1 MKFCPQIL
9 ALAALSLVL
18 VACRHNENSGSSQK
32 TALPSAAQKATEP
45 NSVHVAPAQ
54 TPVNYESEP
63 FYQEAQSVSR
73 SDIHK
78 SMDLLEAAIAK
89 APDNPATAP
98 YYLLLGRLKKEFE
111 NCQGD
116 LLNSS
121 LSEPAKQ
128 CNGFVEYAQSRPGEY
143 FYNEVGGDYLYSG
156 IHFRELEKRF
166 PASPLA
172 IEGAYE
178 LTKLSQ
184 GGECEGF
191 LDCYIENGFSRV
203 REFLLRYPDTPH
215 TAEAVKRADDA
226 FRKTLW
232 GDVWKTEWTEIK
244 DPNKASQFYD
254 PNNLKKLVQDYEDL
268 AEKLPVHVRA
278 SSWETVAYYRNKFG
292 EKDRART
299 MYERILKEN
308 PAYENNGE
316 IRRQLAALK

>member
-1 MKFCPQIL
+1 MKIRPRIVSL
-9 ALAALSLVL
+9 TALSLLL
-18 VACRHNENSGSSQK
+18 VACRHNENSSSPQK
-32 TALPSAAQKATEP
+32 TASPSAEKAADP
-45 NSVHVAPAQ
+45 DSAHVAPVQ
-54 TPVNYESEP
+54 TPVSYGSEP
-63 FYQEAQSVSR
+63 LYQEAQSVSR
-73 SDIHK
+73 SDIRK
-78 SMDLLEAAIAK
+78 SMDLLERAIRK
-89 APDNPATAP
+89 APDDPASAP

-128 CNGFVEYAQSRPGEY
+128 CNGFVEYAQSRPKEY
-143 FYNEVGGDYLYSG
+143 FYNEVGGNYLYGG
-156 IHFRELEKRF
+156 IHFQELEKRF

-215 TAEAVKRADDA
+215 TSEAVKRADDA

-244 DPNKASQFYD
+244 DPNKASEYYD
-254 PNNLKKLVQDYEDL
+254 PANLKKLVQDYEDL
-268 AEKLPVHVRA
+268 AEKLPVHART
-278 SSWETVAYYRNKFG
+278 SSWETVAYYRNKLG
-292 EKDRART
+292 EKDRAR
-299 MYERILKEN
+299 
-308 PAYENNGE
+308 
-316 IRRQLAALK
+316 AL